1 VIRICSKCGALLLK
15 GTTGCSF
22 CDVPPDEYDET
33 MVPVSAE
40 PSEQS
45 DSAAQAETAQTEPEW
60 RVEVS
65 RRLEQYRVRRGRV
78 HPEEPQEEYQAN
90 LPFRRSARKAAIE
103 EEETQPRSNAWPV
116 QKPGQRPRQ
125 PERMEIRIQPE
136 LDFSSAAASRARPQ
150 TALVP
155 VASLAQRRLAGVLD
169 LLFLGV
175 TCAGFLG
182 LFRSLGGQITFDK
195 TDGVVYFAVMYLF
208 YSLYLSLFTT
218 LAGATPGMQLRC
230 LTIVRLD
237 GSLPDTRQLVWR
249 SFGYVL
255 SGATLML
262 GYIWALW
269 DEDRFTWHD
278 RISQT
283 YITAAAPVSGFDSFD
298 MGIGARTFAHK

>member
-15 GTTGCSF
+15 GTSGCSF
-22 CDVPPDEYDET
+22 CDLPADEGHEILEPGAAHSRARLDR
-33 MVPVSAE
+33 VAGAQVSE
-40 PSEQS
+40 
-45 DSAAQAETAQTEPEW
+45 DEPEW

-78 HPEEPQEEYQAN
+78 HPEELKDDSQAS
-90 LPFRRSARKAAIE
+90 LPFRKTARNAARAYDPPLE
-103 EEETQPRSNAWPV
+103 PPQPAP
-116 QKPGQRPRQ
+116 KPLQRPRP
-125 PERMEIRIQPE
+125 PERVEIQIQPE
-136 LDFSSAAASRARPQ
+136 LDFSNAVAGRTRPQ

-155 VASLAQRRLAGVLD
+155 VADLAQRRLAGSLD
-169 LLFLGV
+169 VLFLGV

-182 LFRSLGGQITFDK
+182 LFRSLGGQITLDK
-195 TDGVVYFAVMYLF
+195 MDALVYVAVAFLF

-218 LAGATPGMQLRC
+218 LAGATPGMQLRG
-230 LTIVRLD
+230 LSMVRLD
-237 GSLPDTRQLVWR
+237 GTPPDTRQLLWR

-269 DEDRFTWHD
+269 DEEHFTWHD

-283 YITAAAPVSGFDSFD
+283 YVTAAAPVSGFDSFE
-298 MGIGARTFAHK
+298 MGVGGSTFAHK